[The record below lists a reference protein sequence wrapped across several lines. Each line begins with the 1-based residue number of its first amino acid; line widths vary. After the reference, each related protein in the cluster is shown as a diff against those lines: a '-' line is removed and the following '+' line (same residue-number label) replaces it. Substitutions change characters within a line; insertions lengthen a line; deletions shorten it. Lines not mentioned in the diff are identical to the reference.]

1 MIFHLSIDADDPP
14 RVAAAIARLWRGEV
28 MAFPPVAE
36 GSLIVMAGDHRNS
49 AVEIYPRGTELHPAD
64 GDADAV
70 SRIADLPRRHG
81 AVHFAI
87 ATPLAAEEVFALA
100 AAEGWVAKHRKRGG
114 MFGVIEFWV
123 ENCLMIEVLTPEMQ
137 AEYLKTMTVAGWRD
151 ALEPRPI
158 RSDRGDGARP
168 S

>member
-1 MIFHLSIDADDPP
+1 MIFHISIDADDPA
-14 RVAAAIARLWRGEV
+14 RVASAIARLWRGEV

-49 AVEIYPRGTELHPAD
+49 AVEIYPRGTELYPAD

-70 SRIADLPRRHG
+70 SRRADPPRRHG

-87 ATPLAAEEVFALA
+87 ATPLSAEEVFALA
-100 AAEGWVAKHRKRGG
+100 AEEGWTAKYRKRGG

-123 ENCLMIEVLTPEMQ
+123 ENCLMIEVLTAEMQ
-137 AEYLKTMTVAGWRD
+137 AEYLKTMTVDGWRD
-151 ALEPRPI
+151 SLAAGPPL
-158 RSDRGDGARP
+158 AA
-168 S
+168 